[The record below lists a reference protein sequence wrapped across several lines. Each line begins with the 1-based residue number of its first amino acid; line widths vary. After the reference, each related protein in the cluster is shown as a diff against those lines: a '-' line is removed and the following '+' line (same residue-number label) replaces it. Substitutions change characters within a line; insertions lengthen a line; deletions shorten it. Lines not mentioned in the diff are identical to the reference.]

1 MVSMSGC
8 CTLFSIPQA
17 ILMYILYVGDW
28 SHWKENHHIPWNQ
41 PELGKGAQFTRRPA
55 VQHWHWTWPFVI
67 CFPFIFKFFCT
78 SVTYN
83 SLAALTVQIWIRRMF
98 VSSAITQALFHCLK
112 LFFFSLFFVSPP
124 LFGMA
129 PCSPPSWL
137 FSFSQLVS
145 EYFLPRYLS
154 TCKLAMLL
162 KRKQS
167 FKLVKMCQRQTW
179 RFLPLLDSSWF

>member
-28 SHWKENHHIPWNQ
+28 SQWKENHHIPWNQ

-112 LFFFSLFFVSPP
+112 LFFFSLFFVS
-124 LFGMA
+124 FSA
-129 PCSPPSWL
+129 PFWDGSSLSSLMVILLLTVSVWI
-137 FSFSQLVS
+137 FSSS
-145 EYFLPRYLS
+145 LPKY
-154 TCKLAMLL
+154 M
-162 KRKQS
+162 
-167 FKLVKMCQRQTW
+167 
-179 RFLPLLDSSWF
+179 